1 MKECPQCGYQRQQK
15 DDDIGIP
22 PTECPKCG
30 IIYDKVTAAK
40 DQPPSAPQQQQ
51 QQRQPLSKST
61 PQSGSKTAR
70 YAITAL
76 VAIIAVIAVVHSL
89 PYLKT
94 TAIGKLIY
102 GKPPTGISYVDTEGQ
117 IRMVPSFQRP
127 ALVGFW
133 IQGCR
138 YCARVMSILNRIRQQ
153 YPPERLDVVAFYLN
167 EIETS
172 ELRSIRNRMGYDMII
187 AEAQPPVELIAALD
201 RAYRIRGPGRDI
213 YVVDTKG
220 KIRAIDTSDLG
231 KSRGDIESEIIEAL
245 RKVNP

>member
-30 IIYDKVTAAK
+30 IIYEKITAAR
-40 DQPPSAPQQQQ
+40 DQPPPQPQQQQ
-51 QQRQPLSKST
+51 PQTQKVSKST
-61 PQSGSKTAR
+61 PRAGSKTAR
-70 YAITAL
+70 YAIGML
-76 VAIIAVIAVVHSL
+76 IVIIAAISVVHSL

-102 GKPPTGISYVDTEGQ
+102 GKPPAGISYVDTEGQ
-117 IRMVPSFQRP
+117 IRVVPSSQRP
-127 ALVGFW
+127 AIVGFW

-138 YCARVMSILNRIRQQ
+138 YCERVMAILNRIRRQ
-153 YPPERLDVVAFYLN
+153 YPPEKLDVVAFYLN
-167 EIETS
+167 EIDTS

-201 RAYRIRGPGRDI
+201 KRYRIRGPGRDI

-220 KIRAIDTSDLG
+220 KLQAIDTGDLG
-231 KSRGDIESEIIEAL
+231 KSRWDIEVEIIEA
-245 RKVNP
+245 VNRMN